1 MVDKLTGLEK
11 FWQELKRRKTV
22 RVITVYAAAAFII
35 LQLVDIIAKPLQL
48 PEWTLTFMIVLLS
61 VGFII
66 AALFSWIY
74 DITPEG
80 VQKTK
85 SASDIKQKG
94 TAKLAE
100 SNTWKIISYVSII
113 IIVALLAF
121 NIVSRKKIEDISKL
135 EKSIAVLPFR
145 NISNDS
151 TQIYFCDGFMEE
163 ILNDLQKIKEFT
175 VRSRT
180 STDQYRNTT
189 KTVRTIGEEM
199 NVNYLIEG
207 SVGRED
213 NNLKIWIK
221 LINAKTDEDIWA
233 NDYIREMKQIFSLQN
248 EIAKEIADELKT
260 VMSPEESIQ
269 IDKKPTENLEAYNYY
284 LLGNNYY
291 WRSYKKQDFDIAAK
305 MYGKAI
311 EIDPNFA
318 IAYVRLSLCYL
329 SLHWFYYDQNIGWL
343 EKSKEAIN
351 EAFKIDPNLPQ
362 AHLALAT
369 YYYWGFLNYSKALE
383 EVNIAENNLKNN
395 SECKYTKASIYRR
408 AGEWLLAKENYLKA
422 FELDPGSSR
431 IAQDLAGT
439 LYLLNEYHEAEKY
452 FNKAILLNPA
462 FIEAIF
468 YKSLMYMK
476 WKGNTIQAR
485 ETIAETFQFNEP
497 SSNPMIIELNVL
509 IDIYDGNYQKALS
522 YLSLKDI
529 DIIEIQ
535 RYYLNPKS
543 LLIAGIY
550 NMMNMPEKAFEYY
563 DSARIKLESRILKNP
578 EDPRLYS
585 AIGIAYGGMGLKVKA
600 IEAGKKAVELMPISK
615 EAYRGVFRAEDLAR
629 IYVMVG
635 EYNLA
640 LDQIKLL
647 LSLPGPLSAKLLLLD
662 PTWKPLWNL
671 PEFIRITNSNI
682 PNI

>member
-189 KTVRTIGEEM
+189 KTVRTIGKEM

-395 SECKYTKASIYRR
+395 SECRYTKASIYRR

-615 EAYRGVFRAEDLAR
+615 EAYRGVFRTEDLAR

>member
-189 KTVRTIGEEM
+189 KTVRTIGKEM

-395 SECKYTKASIYRR
+395 SECRYTKASIYRR

>member
-85 SASDIKQKG
+85 SGSDIKHKG

-233 NDYIREMKQIFSLQN
+233 NDYIREMKQIFSLQS

-343 EKSKEAIN
+343 EKSKEAID
-351 EAFKIDPNLPQ
+351 EAFKIDPDLPQ

-369 YYYWGFLNYSKALE
+369 YYYWGFMNYSKALE

-395 SECKYTKASIYRR
+395 SECIYTKASIYRR

-439 LYLLNEYHEAEKY
+439 LYLLNEYQEAEKY

-485 ETIAETFQFNEP
+485 ETIAETFQFNES

-522 YLSLKDI
+522 YLSSKDI

-543 LLIAGIY
+543 LLYARIY

-563 DSARIKLESRILKNP
+563 DSARITLESRILKNP

-585 AIGIAYGGMGLKVKA
+585 AIGIAYGGLGLKVKA

-615 EAYRGVFRAEDLAR
+615 EAYRGVFRVEDLAR

-671 PEFIRITNSNI
+671 PEFKRITNSNI

>member
-189 KTVRTIGEEM
+189 KTVRTIGKEM